1 MDPAQCHQRAD
12 GVRVC
17 GECGFA
23 YALTAPEV
31 VARLADGEGRLSGIV
46 AALGPERLERSPGAG
61 VWTAR
66 EYIAHVVDWA
76 EITDERI
83 RRILNEDRPT
93 LESYD
98 QDLLATERAYATWD
112 MAATL
117 ERYGRALDSIGRA
130 LDGVSAEDWRRVAF
144 RDEVGEVPL
153 GLFAN
158 DLVHELEH
166 HLDDVERV
174 SKGQDEHEER

>member
-1 MDPAQCHQRAD
+1 MDPGQCHRRAD
-12 GVRVC
+12 GVWVC

-23 YALTAPEV
+23 YELTEAEV
-31 VARLADGEGRLSGIV
+31 RDRLARGRDRVEQAV
-46 AALGPERLERSPGAG
+46 AALGSDRLDRSPGAG

-76 EITDERI
+76 EITDQRI
-83 RRILNEDRPT
+83 RRILSEDRPT

-98 QDLLATERAYATWD
+98 QDLLATERAYASWD
-112 MAATL
+112 ITATL
-117 ERYGRALDSIGRA
+117 ERYGRAVDSVRRA
-130 LDGVSAEDWRRVAF
+130 LDEAGAEGWHRVGF
-144 RDEVGEVPL
+144 RDEVGEIPL
-153 GLFAN
+153 SLFAN

-174 SKGQDEHEER
+174 SRGQDER